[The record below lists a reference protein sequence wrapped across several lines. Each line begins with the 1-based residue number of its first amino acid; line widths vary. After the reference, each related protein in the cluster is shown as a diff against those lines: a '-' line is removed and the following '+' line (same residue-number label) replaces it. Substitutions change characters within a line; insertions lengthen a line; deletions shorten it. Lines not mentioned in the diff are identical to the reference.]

1 MTAPRSDV
9 HRSFPQSPDSR
20 PVPRAAP
27 DTLCA
32 RGGAGARDG
41 DPLVFP
47 IVQSTSFGRDGLDSR
62 AEHAYSRVSNPTV
75 AALER
80 ALGELEGAPPAVAF
94 ATGLAAETALLLATV
109 RSGDHVVCGRAV
121 YGGTTRLLQRL
132 FADLGVETTFVD
144 ATDAGAVGRALRPST
159 RLVFVETPANP
170 TLVLTDIAAVAQQAH
185 RAGALL
191 AVDNTFL
198 TPVLQRPLDLGADVA
213 VYSTTKFIEGH
224 SAALGGA
231 LVARDAALLE
241 RLRFVRKSTGA
252 IQSPFNAWL
261 TLQGLRTLP
270 LRLRRQSESA
280 RRLADALARRPE
292 VARVHYPTRLAGAA
306 AELAERQH
314 LGAHGAVLSFE
325 LAGGAPAAR
334 ELLGRVR
341 LCRLAEHVGSV
352 ETLLT
357 HSASMTHADVPPE
370 ERRLA
375 GIDDGLLRLSVGLE
389 EPEDILRDLLGA
401 LAPRTAA
408 SAEKE
413 VPCDATP

>member
-1 MTAPRSDV
+1 M
-9 HRSFPQSPDSR
+9 SFEQ
-20 PVPRAAP
+20 PRASAE
-27 DTLCA
+27 TLCA
-32 RGGAGARDG
+32 HAGQGGRDG

-47 IVQSTSFGRDGLDSR
+47 IVQSTSFSRDGLQSR

-94 ATGLAAETALLLATV
+94 ATGLAAETALLLAV
-109 RSGDHVVCGRAV
+109 LRAGDHVVCGRAV
-121 YGGTTRLLQRL
+121 YGGTTRLLQRVL
-132 FADLGVETTFVD
+132 AGFGVEADFVD
-144 ATDAGAVGRALRPST
+144 ATDPGAVAAALRPAT

-170 TLVLTDIAAVAQQAH
+170 TLVLTDIAALAALARRTGV
-185 RAGALL
+185 LL

-224 SAALGGA
+224 SAALGGT
-231 LVARDAALLE
+231 LVTHDAALLE

-261 TLQGLRTLP
+261 TLQGLKTLP
-270 LRLRRQSESA
+270 LRLLRQSESA
-280 RRLADALARRPE
+280 RQLADELARRPE
-292 VARVHYPTRLAGAA
+292 VARVHYPTRLPGSQTA
-306 AELAERQH
+306 LAERQH

-325 LAGGAPAAR
+325 LRGGEPAAR
-334 ELLGRVR
+334 ALLSRVR

-357 HSASMTHADVPPE
+357 HSASMTHADVPAD
-370 ERRLA
+370 ERRRA
-375 GIDDGLLRLSVGLE
+375 GIGDGLLRLSIGLE
-389 EPEDILRDLLGA
+389 DPQEILRDLLAA
-401 LAPRTAA
+401 LEAAPAA
-408 SAEKE
+408 EE
-413 VPCDATP
+413 ATCAAIP

>member
-1 MTAPRSDV
+1 M
-9 HRSFPQSPDSR
+9 SFQQS
-20 PVPRAAP
+20 RASAE
-27 DTLCA
+27 TLCA
-32 RGGAGARDG
+32 HAGQGGRDG

-47 IVQSTSFGRDGLDSR
+47 IVQSTSFGRDGLQSR

-80 ALGELEGAPPAVAF
+80 ALGDLEHAPPAVAF
-94 ATGLAAETALLLATV
+94 AAGLAAEAALLLAV
-109 RSGDHVVCGRAV
+109 LRAGDHVVCGRAV
-121 YGGTTRLLQRL
+121 YGGTTRLLQQVL
-132 FADLGVETTFVD
+132 SGFGVSADFVD
-144 ATDAGAVGRALRPST
+144 ATQPAAVAAALRPQT

-170 TLVLTDIAAVAQQAH
+170 TLVLTDIAAVAALAR

-198 TPVLQRPLDLGADVA
+198 TPLLQRPLDLGADVT

-231 LVARDAALLE
+231 LLARDAALLE

-252 IQSPFNAWL
+252 IQTPFNAWL
-261 TLQGLRTLP
+261 TLQGLKTLP
-270 LRLRRQSESA
+270 LRLARQSESA
-280 RRLADALARRPE
+280 QWLADALAARPE
-292 VARVHYPTRLAGAA
+292 VARVHYPTRLPGPQ
-306 AELAERQH
+306 AELARRQH
-314 LGAHGAVLSFE
+314 EGAHGAVLSFE
-325 LAGGAPAAR
+325 PRGGAPAAR
-334 ELLGRVR
+334 ALLGRVR

-357 HSASMTHADVPPE
+357 HSASMTHADVPAD

-389 EPEDILRDLLGA
+389 DPRDILRDL
-401 LAPRTAA
+401 
-408 SAEKE
+408 
-413 VPCDATP
+413 CDALQAAPAAGEAACSASP